1 MPLSAGAVLWIADIG
16 LAVGS
21 LRRRPVLL
29 VSLCATTACD
39 AAISASIAFQNLP
52 VLGFATLVAGLA
64 EGNIVIAQG
73 RLPTSSRPH
82 SAIATS
88 AIFMASGL
96 AYIIGPLGGG
106 KLADPTLVPWFS
118 DATPFWASFA
128 LLVLTT
134 LTVLVLFREA
144 RAHHQPRRLR
154 LLETFGSLL
163 QVFANPQLRR
173 YYIVNFP
180 LYLAIFGFFR
190 SYPMYL
196 VDRFHLNVSRAFRSS
211 WPGWVCRS
219 CSPISG

>member
-29 VSLCATTACD
+29 ISLCATTACD

-52 VLGFATLVAGLA
+52 VLGFATLVADLA

-96 AYIIGPLGGG
+96 AYIIGPLGGRQTGRSDACSVVQRCNTILG
-106 KLADPTLVPWFS
+106 KLRVTGPDHPYCPCSLPRGQGTPP
-118 DATPFWASFA
+118 ATPPPSARDLRQPIA
-128 LLVLTT
+128 GLCQPTAAAVL
-134 LTVLVLFREA
+134 
-144 RAHHQPRRLR
+144 
-154 LLETFGSLL
+154 
-163 QVFANPQLRR
+163 
-173 YYIVNFP
+173 Y
-180 LYLAIFGFFR
+180 
-190 SYPMYL
+190 
-196 VDRFHLNVSRAFRSS
+196 
-211 WPGWVCRS
+211 C
-219 CSPISG
+219 